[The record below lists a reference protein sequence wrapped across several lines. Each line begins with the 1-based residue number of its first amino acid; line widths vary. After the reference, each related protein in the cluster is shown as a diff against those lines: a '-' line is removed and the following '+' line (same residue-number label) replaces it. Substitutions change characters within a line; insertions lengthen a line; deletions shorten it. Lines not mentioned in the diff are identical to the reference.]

1 MSYSKKIFFHSLWI
15 GFLAGAF
22 GGLVGLGGG
31 VVMIPLMVGILG
43 LSQHKAHGTSLLA
56 LVFTGLTGAITY
68 SMKGEVDFIAG
79 VTLAV
84 TAIITAMAGAR
95 FANSLPEWK
104 LKRSFGA
111 FLIFASIVLVL
122 KPFLLAHSHIVI
134 TGTPKLIGLL
144 IVGIFTGFLAGMM
157 GIGGGTVT
165 VPALVLLFNY
175 SQHMAQ
181 GTSLMCMIPAG
192 IMGSYTNWRLKNI
205 TVELVPGLILG
216 IIGGTALGGNI
227 ALVLPEGTLRVFFAI
242 IVCWTGLRFLRTPKP
257 LVTTQEHSENV
268 CSG

>member
-15 GFLAGAF
+15 GFLAGVF

-31 VVMIPLMVGILG
+31 VVMIPLMVAVLK

-68 SMKGEVDFIAG
+68 GLKGEVDIIAG
-79 VTLAV
+79 ITLAL
-84 TAIITAMAGAR
+84 TAIVTAMAGAR

-111 FLIFASIVLVL
+111 FLIFASLILVL
-122 KPFLLAHSHIVI
+122 KPFLLAHSHFAI
-134 TGTPKLIGLL
+134 TGATKIIGLL

-175 SQHMAQ
+175 TQHMAQ

-192 IMGSYTNWRLKNI
+192 AMGSYTHWRLKNVA
-205 TVELVPGLILG
+205 VELIPGLIVG
-216 IIGGTALGGNI
+216 IIAGTALGSNV
-227 ALVLPEGTLRVFFAI
+227 ALVLPEGTLRIFFAM

-257 LVTTQEHSENV
+257 LIVTPEYKEGIRNA
-268 CSG
+268 